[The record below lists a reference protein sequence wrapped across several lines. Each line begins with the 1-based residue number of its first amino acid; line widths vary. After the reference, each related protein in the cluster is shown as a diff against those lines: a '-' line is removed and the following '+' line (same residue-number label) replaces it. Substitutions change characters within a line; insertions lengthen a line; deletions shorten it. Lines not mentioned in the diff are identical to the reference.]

1 MRLSGWIFL
10 AISWALVSLEGA
22 ASNRDQ
28 PLSRIAIDRAVVA
41 PEDRAFVKA
50 SPSILGLG
58 GQDTEWVTLEYS
70 IPNPSIGDWVGVFSP
85 ANFSAST
92 CLPENPRTGPPFLCT
107 APIKYQYANY
117 TNPKY
122 KDNGKGM
129 LKLQLIKQRSDFS
142 FVLFSGGLSN
152 PKLVAVSNTITFANP
167 NSPVYPR
174 LAQGKMWNEMTV
186 TWTSGYGINEAEPF
200 VEWGP
205 QGREQRQSP
214 AGTLTFDRNSMC
226 DAPARTVG
234 WRDPGF
240 IHTSFLKELWPN
252 SVYVRSHA
260 CV

>member
-1 MRLSGWIFL
+1 MPF
-10 AISWALVSLEGA
+10 
-22 ASNRDQ
+22 
-28 PLSRIAIDRAVVA
+28 
-41 PEDRAFVKA
+41 
-50 SPSILGLG
+50 
-58 GQDTEWVTLEYS
+58 
-70 IPNPSIGDWVGVFSP
+70 
-85 ANFSAST
+85 AST

-167 NSPVYPR
+167 NSPVYLR

-200 VEWGP
+200 VEWCP
-205 QGREQRQSP
+205 QGGEQRQSP

-226 DAPARTVG
+226 GA
-234 WRDPGF
+234 
-240 IHTSFLKELWPN
+240 
-252 SVYVRSHA
+252 
-260 CV
+260 